1 MCTVVAGLI
10 SLSAKERRTRWP
22 RPIRGCTVYDALFVA
37 LAETKSEERP
47 ALVTSDER
55 LMRSLEGTSYAGLVL
70 AHSKV
75 GELLLFRVAP

>member
-1 MCTVVAGLI
+1 VHRGGGLI

-47 ALVTSDER
+47 ALVSSDER
-55 LMRSLEGTSYAGLVL
+55 LMRSLEGTSYAGLVPAL
-70 AHSKV
+70 SKV